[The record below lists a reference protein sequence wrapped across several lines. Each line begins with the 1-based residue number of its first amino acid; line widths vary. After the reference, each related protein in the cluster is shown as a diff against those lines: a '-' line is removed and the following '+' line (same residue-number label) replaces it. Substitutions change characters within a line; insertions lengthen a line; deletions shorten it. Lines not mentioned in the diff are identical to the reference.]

1 MTSAQIGT
9 ISYNSEEFLQLTLNE
24 MLEKN
29 DILYW
34 CYIKHK
40 GDEDEKKDHIH
51 VRIHPNGRIDLA
63 ALAKEFIEP
72 VPDNLPLRCLLWRNA
87 ELHNWFMYCV
97 HDPDYLQSKNLIR
110 NCKYTFDNFVSSSTD
125 DTRLFYMESREEFF
139 NSPDYTEMV
148 IKRELDNGVSLH
160 DLITQGL
167 IRPRDV
173 FKYKQYY
180 SALNHKLEESDV
192 PMLIK
197 YLNGKINKSKEDK
210 KK

>member
-9 ISYNSEEFLQLTLNE
+9 ITYNSEDFLKLTLNE
-24 MLEKN
+24 LLEKG

-51 VRIHPNGRIDLA
+51 VRVHPGKSLDLSK
-63 ALAKEFIEP
+63 LAKLFIEP
-72 VPDNLPLRCLLWRNA
+72 VPDNNPLRCLLWRNA
-87 ELHNWFMYCV
+87 EIYNWFMYGV
-97 HDPDYLQSKNLIR
+97 HNEDYLSAHNKVR
-110 NCKYTFDNFVSSSTD
+110 NYHYVFDDFVSSSPD
-125 DTRLFYMESREEFF
+125 DTRIFYLEAREWFY
-139 NSPDYTEMV
+139 NSPDYNEMV
-148 IKRELDNGVSLH
+148 IKRELDNGVSLS
-160 DLITQGL
+160 DLIKGGL

-180 SALNHKLEESDV
+180 SALNPKLTEDNI

-197 YLNGKINKSKEDK
+197 YLNGKIKKSEDK
-210 KK
+210 K